1 MTDAP
6 ASHFRPALDPALAQD
21 FPLHLAGHWQPAG
34 AGRRRP
40 VLRPATGAPGWTVA
54 EAGPED
60 VDRACTAAAAAFG
73 AWSALDSDERGRL
86 LRALAA
92 RVREGMPELAALESA
107 ITGRPIRE
115 MRAQMARIPEW
126 LEYFAGIALGLE
138 GGSNRVKGGFLTY
151 TRYRPH
157 GVCALLTPWNHP
169 ILILTKKLA
178 AALAA
183 GNSVVVK
190 PSELAPV
197 TPLLLAD
204 WAVEAGLPPGVINVV
219 TGGAETGAALVANPH
234 VAHIDLTG
242 GTRTGKIVAKAAA
255 DRLVPCTL
263 ELGGKTPVIVFE
275 GADLD
280 EAVAGALFAG
290 FVAAGQTC
298 VSGSRFLVQQSV
310 YPAFVERLAK
320 RIAALRLGDP
330 AEMATDVGPVISAA
344 SRDRC
349 LGFIARAR
357 ASGARLAAG
366 GVLPDL
372 PEQLCPGF
380 FVPPTFFADVPPD
393 AELFREEIFGPV
405 ISATPFAT
413 EDEAVALAN
422 AGPYALGASVWTRDI
437 LVAHRVVDRLK
448 AGVVW
453 INDHHKND
461 PRSIW
466 GGSGESGY
474 GHENGWDALT
484 GYLIKGSVTVRTAS
498 QFSDWFAGGN
508 RYG

>member
-1 MTDAP
+1 MGAQGSP
-6 ASHFRPALDPALAQD
+6 FRPVLDPAVAQD
-21 FPLHLAGHWQPAG
+21 FPLHLGGVWRAG
-34 AGRRRP
+34 ASGARRT
-40 VLRPATGAPGWTVA
+40 VLRPATGAAGWTVA
-54 EAGPED
+54 EADAGD
-60 VDRACTAAAAAFG
+60 VDAACGAAAAAF
-73 AWSALDSDERGRL
+73 AEWSGLDSDARGAH
-86 LRALAA
+86 LRALAGLIRA
-92 RVREGMPELAALESA
+92 RMGPLAELESA
-107 ITGRPIRE
+107 VTGRPIRE

-169 ILILTKKLA
+169 VLILVKKLS

-183 GNSVVVK
+183 GNTVVVK

-204 WAVEAGLPPGVINVV
+204 WAVEAGLPSGVINVV
-219 TGGAETGAALVANPH
+219 SGGAEAGAALVAHPL

-242 GTRTGKIVAKAAA
+242 GTETGRRVAAA
-255 DRLVPCTL
+255 AAGRLVPCTL
-263 ELGGKTPVIVFE
+263 ELGGKTPVLVFDD
-275 GADLD
+275 ARLD
-280 EAVAGALFAG
+280 EAVAGGLFAA

-298 VSGSRFLVQQSV
+298 VSGSRFLVQRNV
-310 YPAFVERLAK
+310 YDWFVARFAERA
-320 RIAALRLGDP
+320 AALRLGDP
-330 AEMATDVGPVISAA
+330 ADPETDVGPVISAA
-344 SRDRC
+344 ARARC
-349 LGFIARAR
+349 MGHIARAE
-357 ASGARLAAG
+357 AGGAQLVAG

-372 PEQLCPGF
+372 PAHLAGGF
-380 FVPPTFFADVPPD
+380 YVPPTVFADVPPE
-393 AELFREEIFGPV
+393 AELYGAEIFGPV
-405 ISATPFAT
+405 VSITPFDD
-413 EDEAVALAN
+413 EEEAVALAN

-437 LVAHRVVDRLK
+437 LRGHRVVERLR

-461 PRSIW
+461 PRTIW

-474 GHENGWDALT
+474 GHENGWDALR
-484 GYLIKGSVTVRTAS
+484 GYLIKGAVTVRTTEA
-498 QFSDWFAGGN
+498 FSDWFAGGN